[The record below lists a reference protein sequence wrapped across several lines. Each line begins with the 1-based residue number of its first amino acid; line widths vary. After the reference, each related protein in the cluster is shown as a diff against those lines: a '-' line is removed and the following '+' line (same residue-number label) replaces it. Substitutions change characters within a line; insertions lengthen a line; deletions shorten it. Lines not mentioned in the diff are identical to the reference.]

1 MHMERGSAR
10 KRFHD
15 QTHPVKLSDVAAL
28 AGVSAATASRALNT
42 PDKVGADMRDRVRA
56 AAAALG
62 YVPDA
67 AARALASR
75 RSRTIGAVVPTL
87 DNPIFATGVQRLESR
102 LNERGYA
109 LVVASSDYRID
120 KELRQATILLERG
133 IEGLMLMGT
142 EHHPSLY
149 VLLETRGVPHV
160 NTWVDE
166 GDERHPCIG
175 FDNVEVAVRLTNYLL
190 DLGHRRFAMIAGIA
204 ENNDRAAA
212 RVVGVREALAR
223 RGLRL
228 EDRRLIEEPYGVGEG
243 RDGLRAVLAGPPE
256 DRPTAVICG
265 NDLLAFGAI
274 FEAAAMGLDV
284 PGDLSVVGFDDTEL
298 SSHIPPGLTTM
309 HVPSGE
315 MGALAADYLVN
326 RIEGKPARHRGRVE
340 VRLVVRGSTA
350 PPRAQQPD

>member
-1 MHMERGSAR
+1 MQPGTKR
-10 KRFHD
+10 KRFQAGS
-15 QTHPVKLSDVAAL
+15 QTVKLSDVAAL

-42 PDKVGADMRDRVRA
+42 PDKVGTELRDRVRA

-109 LVVASSDYRID
+109 LVVASSDYRAD
-120 KELRQATILLERG
+120 KELHQAINLLERG
-133 IEGLMLMGT
+133 IEGLMLTGT
-142 EHHPSLY
+142 EHHPSLHA
-149 VLLETRGVPHV
+149 LLETRGVPHV
-160 NTWVDE
+160 NTWVDA
-166 GDERHPCIG
+166 GDAVHPCIG
-175 FDNVEVAVRLTNYLL
+175 FDNVEAAVRLTNFLL
-190 DLGHRRFAMIAGIA
+190 DLGHARFAMIAGIA
-204 ENNDRAAA
+204 EGNDRAAA
-212 RVVGVREALAR
+212 RIVGVREALAR

-228 EDRRLIEEPYGVGEG
+228 DVDRLIEEPYSVGAG
-243 RDGLRAVLAGPPE
+243 RDGLRAVLAGAPE
-256 DRPTAVICG
+256 ARPTAVICG
-265 NDLLAFGAI
+265 NDLLAYGAV
-274 FEAAAMGLDV
+274 FEAAAMDLDV
-284 PGDLSVVGFDDTEL
+284 PGDLSVVGFDDAEL

-326 RIEGKPARHRGRVE
+326 RIEGKTARHRTRVE

-350 PPRAQQPD
+350 PPR

>member
-1 MHMERGSAR
+1 MMQPRPKR
-10 KRFHD
+10 KRF
-15 QTHPVKLSDVAAL
+15 QLPSQPVKLADVATL
-28 AGVSAATASRALNT
+28 AGVSPATASRALNT
-42 PDKVGADMRDRVRA
+42 PDKVGKAMLERVRT

-133 IEGLMLMGT
+133 VEGLMLMGT
-142 EHHPSLY
+142 AHHPSLY
-149 VLLETRGVPHV
+149 ALLETRGVPHV

-166 GDERHPCIG
+166 GDKEHPCIG
-175 FDNVEVAVRLTNYLL
+175 FDNVETAVRLTNYLL

-204 ENNDRAAA
+204 EGNDRAAA

-228 EDRRLIEEPYGVGEG
+228 MEDSRLVEEPYGVAEV
-243 RDGLRAVLAGPPE
+243 RDGLR
-256 DRPTAVICG
+256 AVICG

-315 MGALAADYLVN
+315 MGTLAADYLVN
-326 RIEGKPARHRGRVE
+326 RIEGKPARHRSRVE

-350 PPRAQQPD
+350 PPRNPD